1 MGTWAK
7 RVKVTGVVLA
17 ASIGRWWKSWRSER
31 DNLSATELSRPNLW
45 DAIRAVQ
52 LRWWKLTILFERPWN
67 YYNTETQ
74 HKNLLEEFENPKESR
89 VQKIS
94 ERWVIMGQT
103 TMAFSWQIDGLDK
116 EEFTELDYVEIN
128 KGNALLPKNKRGW

>member
-7 RVKVTGVVLA
+7 RVKVIGVGLA
-17 ASIGRWWKSWRSER
+17 ASIGRWWKTWRSER

-45 DAIRAVQ
+45 DAIKVVEINH
-52 LRWWKLTILFERPWN
+52 LIWTSLKLL
-67 YYNTETQ
+67 Q